1 MTTTRSVTP
10 PTALDLL
17 TTLAPR
23 LPRRRPAAE
32 ERPRVATWC
41 ERCGAPRNLGR
52 RDCPGCALLADSRER
67 IVTYLARHGMP
78 PGGPVELA
86 RLAQVPLVAV
96 GAMMAE
102 ASGRAGRR

>member
-1 MTTTRSVTP
+1 MTTSRPVTP

-17 TTLAPR
+17 STLAPR
-23 LPRRRPAAE
+23 PPRRRPAE
-32 ERPRVATWC
+32 TRPRVATWC

-52 RDCPGCALLADSRER
+52 RDCPGCALLAESRER

-86 RLAQVPLVAV
+86 RLADVPLRAV
-96 GAMMAE
+96 GDMMVE
-102 ASGRAGRR
+102 GRAGRR